1 MIAGLAASLPRTM
14 SAGLTAQGVPAAV
27 AHKIAG
33 LPPVGSLFAAFLG
46 YNPIK
51 TLMPPQVL
59 HALPAA
65 RSQYLT
71 GKTFFPQLISGPF
84 IHGLRIVFI
93 ASLVMS
99 LIAAAASWLRGGKYV
114 HLDDGTA
121 TGPDD
126 MRPVPVGP
134 FGAPETLDPE
144 SDEGAAPEEW
154 VPA

>member
-1 MIAGLAASLPRTM
+1 
-14 SAGLTAQGVPAAV
+14 
-27 AHKIAG
+27 

-65 RSQYLT
+65 RAHYLT

-84 IHGLRIVFI
+84 INGLRIVFT

-99 LIAAAASWLRGGKYV
+99 LIAAAASWMRGGKYV
-114 HLDDGTA
+114 HSDKPDVPSVDRASMVRGLDRDKDA
-121 TGPDD
+121 
-126 MRPVPVGP
+126 VGP
-134 FGAPETLDPE
+134 FGAPEGEQPDA
-144 SDEGAAPEEW
+144 DEGPPPEEW